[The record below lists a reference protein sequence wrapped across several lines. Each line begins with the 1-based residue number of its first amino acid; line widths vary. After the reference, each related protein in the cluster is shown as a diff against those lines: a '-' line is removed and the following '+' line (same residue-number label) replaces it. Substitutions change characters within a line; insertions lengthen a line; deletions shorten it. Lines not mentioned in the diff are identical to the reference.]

1 MAVVKELIRSE
12 VNGALSFGNHKLAE
26 KAKLEDFNHSGD
38 MYKVKT
44 FATMTKLEKNGMFAY
59 ESVPGTSVINF
70 IETENQVSF
79 FVTGN
84 GDAQLTIGLE
94 EDTEYEVFVEEASI
108 GKVKTNMG
116 GKLSFNVE
124 LTDGVETEI
133 KIVK

>member
-79 FVTGN
+79 YVTGN

-94 EDTEYEVFVEEASI
+94 EDTEYEVFVEEASL